1 MRILENGVMDTKH
14 VPHGSDSACA
24 GCAVNGRRQFLRDA
38 AVMVAGTLV
47 ALGALPAHAAAL
59 ETRFIRGVH
68 TADQLKSYAI
78 PATDSVNIDEDQ
90 SVIIA
95 RTQGKLFAFSLA
107 CPHQNTAL
115 RWDPADQE
123 FHCPK
128 HHSEYT
134 ADGVFIDGRA
144 TRSMDRFAVQKNGA
158 SVTVD
163 LDKLY
168 QEDSDPDLWKAAF
181 LTL

>member
-14 VPHGSDSACA
+14 VPGGVDDACA
-24 GCAVNGRRQFLRDA
+24 GCAVGGRRQFLRDA

-47 ALGALPAHAAAL
+47 ALGALPANAAAL
-59 ETRFIRGVH
+59 ETRFIRAVH
-68 TADQLKSYAI
+68 SGDQLKSYAI
-78 PATDSVNIDEDQ
+78 PGTDSVNIDQDQ

-144 TRSMDRFAVQKNGA
+144 TRSMDRFAVQKNGGN
-158 SVTVD
+158 VTVD

>member
-1 MRILENGVMDTKH
+1 MDTNH
-14 VPHGSDSACA
+14 DSAEDHANCT
-24 GCAVNGRRQFLRDA
+24 GCAVAGRRQFLRDA
-38 AVMVAGTLV
+38 AVMVASTLV
-47 ALGALPAHAAAL
+47 ALGALPANAAAL
-59 ETRFIRGVH
+59 ETRFIRAVDS
-68 TADQLKSYAI
+68 TDQLKSYAI
-78 PATDSVNIDEDQ
+78 PTTDSVNIDQDQ

-115 RWDPADQE
+115 RWDPSDQE
-123 FHCPK
+123 FRCPK
-128 HHSEYT
+128 HHSTYT

-144 TRSMDRFAVQKNGA
+144 TRSMDRFAIKKNGA
-158 SVTVD
+158 DVTVD
-163 LDKLY
+163 LDMLY